1 MQPYVVEAKVMSKG
15 QITLP
20 VEIRKSLGVSS
31 GDRIVFVVSD
41 EGVFIINS
49 ATAAIKFMHTMMKD
63 EANRLGIKTEED
75 VVNLVKEVRSGS
87 KD

>member
-49 ATAAIKFMHTMMKD
+49 ATAAIKFMQTMVKD
-63 EANRLGIKTEED
+63 EATRLGIKTEED

>member
-49 ATAAIKFMHTMMKD
+49 ATAAIKFMQTMMKD

>member
-49 ATAAIKFMHTMMKD
+49 ATAAIKFMQTMVKD

>member
-41 EGVFIINS
+41 EGIFIINS
-49 ATAAIKFMHTMMKD
+49 ATAAIKFMQTMMKD